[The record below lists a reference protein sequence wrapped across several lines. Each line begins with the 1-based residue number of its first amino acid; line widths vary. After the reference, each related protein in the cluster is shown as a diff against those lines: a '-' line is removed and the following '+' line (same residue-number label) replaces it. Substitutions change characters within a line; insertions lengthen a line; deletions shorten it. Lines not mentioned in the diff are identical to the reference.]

1 MNRDLKSTTG
11 FAQACGAT
19 LRYEL
24 AGDGPVLVLIHSG
37 LTDCRMY
44 DDQISAL
51 ARHRRVLRYDLHGY
65 GRSSWP
71 EGPYTHHE
79 ALHELLDQLE
89 IDRATLL
96 GTSLGG
102 GVALDFALA
111 YPDMVDAL
119 VTVAAGIGG
128 YPQTPEDERLFAP
141 VVQAFTDNDYTTAID
156 LMIHI
161 WVDGPDRNP
170 EEVDARLRDRVRALY
185 TDVLLRTREG
195 GRQPEQLDPPA
206 YVRLDQIH
214 VPTLV
219 LVGDADIPAVKDQ
232 ADQMAGSIDNARKV
246 VLPNVA
252 HLLNMEIPDEF
263 NCIVLDFLGGEG
275 LAR

>member
-1 MNRDLKSTTG
+1 MSRDVKSTTG

-24 AGDGPVLVLIHSG
+24 AGDGPDLILIHSG

-44 DDQISAL
+44 DDQFSAL
-51 ARHRRVLRYDLHGY
+51 AQHCRVLRYDLHGY

-79 ALHELLDQLE
+79 ALHELVGQLH
-89 IDRATLL
+89 IDHAALL

-102 GVALDFALA
+102 GVALDFALS

-170 EEVDARLRDRVRALY
+170 EEVDARLRERVRTLY

-206 YVRLDQIH
+206 YGRLDQIH

-219 LVGDADIPAVKDQ
+219 LIGDADIPAVKDQ
-232 ADQMAGSIDNARKV
+232 AEQIAGSIDGAQKV

-252 HLLNMEIPDEF
+252 HLMNLEIPDEF
-263 NCIVLDFLGGEG
+263 NRIVLDFLQTHH
-275 LAR
+275 LAG